1 MEKFSF
7 SDKIRILIIHQT
19 SAFTNL
25 TLTLLYGL
33 MRRRMMIGVIK
44 NQLENG
50 VEYCFL
56 LALNKTIIMNT
67 DHMAR

>member
-1 MEKFSF
+1 MRCMYNRAQTEIPAAFNTPHLHFEMEKFSF

-19 SAFTNL
+19 SAFPNL

-44 NQLENG
+44 
-50 VEYCFL
+50 
-56 LALNKTIIMNT
+56 KST
-67 DHMAR
+67 